1 MARRTGVTVLKI
13 AITAL
18 AFAWLFVVVD
28 RRAVAS
34 SLARVTLVAFAGA
47 VALTLLGVFVG
58 TLRWRALLAAY
69 GAPNRPSIA
78 RLFRLYLVGTFYNTW
93 LPGAVAGDV
102 VRGVATNES
111 FGADGTVSAVAVVLI
126 ERVLGL
132 VGLLAIT
139 ATVVLLHPLHQ
150 DSRVLYASLAGIALA
165 FSLIALVSAGYRIGP
180 RIGGT
185 LGQRIASL
193 PRIQSAAPFALA
205 ILLSLFT
212 QILVPLS
219 AHLFMNVIDP
229 HVALTDTLAVFPI
242 VTAAAYFPFSVNG
255 AGVRETAAAY
265 LFEAVGV
272 ARGDAVAVS
281 LLVWCAQAAVGALG
295 GLLQLAPA
303 KEKSAP

>member
-1 MARRTGVTVLKI
+1 
-13 AITAL
+13 
-18 AFAWLFVVVD
+18 
-28 RRAVAS
+28 
-34 SLARVTLVAFAGA
+34 
-47 VALTLLGVFVG
+47 
-58 TLRWRALLAAY
+58 
-69 GAPNRPSIA
+69 
-78 RLFRLYLVGTFYNTW
+78 
-93 LPGAVAGDV
+93 

-165 FSLIALVSAGYRIGP
+165 FSLIALVSAGIESGH
-180 RIGGT
+180 
-185 LGQRIASL
+185 ASAERSDNASQAL

-255 AGVRETAAAY
+255 
-265 LFEAVGV
+265 
-272 ARGDAVAVS
+272 RGCTRNRCRLS
-281 LLVWCAQAAVGALG
+281 L
-295 GLLQLAPA
+295 
-303 KEKSAP
+303 